1 MTASRQ
7 TLVFLIVGR
16 AVCLAAL
23 LYKLQD
29 LLREPQP
36 TLFLDMGQG
45 SREQSLPVAVS
56 CRELLIQTDQAAHC
70 ASYSVPSAPQEG

>member
-1 MTASRQ
+1 VKADDRRFPDAVPDDRKIP
-7 TLVFLIVGR
+7 TLSNAI
-16 AVCLAAL
+16 
-23 LYKLQD
+23 QD

-70 ASYSVPSAPQEG
+70 ASRSVHSAPQEG